1 MKLLSRSSCIRKLH
15 ASHLGKPAAG
25 HQRRQQQRARQQQQQ
40 LLLCV
45 PRAAAANEPAVPE
58 NVDMSDPELQ
68 QQIDA
73 LLQELDPELLMV
85 RLTQR
90 GTLVVAVDYSLHSR
104 FSTTTS

>member
-1 MKLLSRSSCIRKLH
+1 M
-15 ASHLGKPAAG
+15 
-25 HQRRQQQRARQQQQQ
+25 
-40 LLLCV
+40 
-45 PRAAAANEPAVPE
+45 PE

>member
-1 MKLLSRSSCIRKLH
+1 MKLLSRSSCISRLH
-15 ASHLGKPAAG
+15 TSHLDKPAAAAAAG
-25 HQRRQQQRARQQQQQ
+25 HQRQQQRARRQQQPR

-45 PRAAAANEPAVPE
+45 PQAAAANEPAVPE

-85 RLTQR
+85 RLTQPAR
-90 GTLVVAVDYSLHSR
+90 L
-104 FSTTTS
+104 